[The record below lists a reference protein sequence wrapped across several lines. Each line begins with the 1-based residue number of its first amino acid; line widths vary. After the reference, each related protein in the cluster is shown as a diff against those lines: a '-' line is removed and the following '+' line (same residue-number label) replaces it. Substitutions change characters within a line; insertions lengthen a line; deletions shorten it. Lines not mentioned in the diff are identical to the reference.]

1 MDGLGARVRPRR
13 VARRLGQSA
22 SVRLLALALA
32 RLPALL
38 LLGLGLG
45 QLPLEIII
53 IFRSRG
59 PVVFQGLLQLL
70 LALLAPL
77 LQRGLLVLL
86 ASRAPLGRRGLRLPQ
101 LLLGGLLRGFGTWR
115 DAVVVLVLGHLL
127 ELALPR

>member
-1 MDGLGARVRPRR
+1 MRPAVFVDGLGARVRPRR
-13 VARRLGQSA
+13 VARRLGQCS

-38 LLGLGLG
+38 LLGFGLG
-45 QLPLEIII
+45 QLPLKVVVVLGP
-53 IFRSRG
+53 RR

-86 ASRAPLGRRGLRLPQ
+86 ASRAPLGRLGLRLP
-101 LLLGGLLRGFGTWR
+101 
-115 DAVVVLVLGHLL
+115 
-127 ELALPR
+127 